1 MYIKFCLTVDYC
13 DEFGN
18 VRQEECTQE
27 VRCPR
32 LTEEEYNRL
41 DTRVEVARRAGGEP
55 VVHVLLLRG
64 ERS

>member
-1 MYIKFCLTVDYC
+1 MYIKFGLTVDYC

-27 VRCPR
+27 IKCYG
-32 LTEEEYNRL
+32 LTEEELDRL
-41 DTRVEVARRAGGEP
+41 DTRVEVARRANGEP